1 MIVEE
6 EDLGTDFYAA
16 RCDEE
21 VQENDVDEC
30 EVPSADEFTVAIL
43 GDLHVDP
50 RKLDDYA
57 EGRSHIVPVL
67 EDAASRGVG
76 AALVSLGDLGESK
89 PCWEGSPELYAGT
102 TACHDHAA
110 EYLSSF
116 GVPYEVVGGNHDL
129 EGIDEFATDAENLEA
144 FCRIHGKPAPQFVR
158 EIADK
163 TVLVGL
169 TSTIF
174 RGAKYTSHEVTVDD
188 EQLSWFEDFVA
199 SKPAEEGW
207 KLFVFTH
214 APPMGSGLRVLQ
226 ENHVVNGCCWLN
238 HSGGEKADPRT
249 TRKFIELVRR
259 HRCIKGWFSGH
270 FHLSHDYE
278 DSITFPTVPREEGP
292 YPNRGSCV
300 FVQAGVMR
308 GGCSRDGRRQ
318 SRLLRGN
325 KAGFEILTVN
335 HANGGSVRLDATITY
350 KDSGHEVG
358 VYAHDHDEVDRD
370 SETFVKVY
378 SPSAGDGCYVGD
390 DDSLSVDPTEGE
402 CVGEETV
409 AWWRM
414 SCGRVLGV
422 YDGRLIE
429 YDASTLA
436 PLGLVVGADEL
447 DGRRVVVV
455 GSGADEC
462 VTLPKKSSFDFD
474 MQGAECASAEGEGEE
489 QAVLLVDDE
498 SATVTV
504 VQPNEDGSY
513 WRKIVRNKMV
523 RMKEKRREEAA
534 AEYARLLL
542 EERGDGDGDGDGD
555 GYQVVSSWGPY
566 TSTVGTAKT
575 TGVPGL
581 TAPTAREPAAGRE
594 GDALRDAP
602 VAAGGGVGISVYRPG
617 YER

>member
-207 KLFVFTH
+207 KLFVFTRRLVTAAGVSRH

-249 TRKFIELVRR
+249 TRKFIEL
-259 HRCIKGWFSGH
+259 
-270 FHLSHDYE
+270 

-350 KDSGHEVG
+350 KDSGHEV
-358 VYAHDHDEVDRD
+358 
-370 SETFVKVY
+370 Y

-390 DDSLSVDPTEGE
+390 DDALSGE
-402 CVGEETV
+402 CVGEE
-409 AWWRM
+409 AAAGGLRLHEP
-414 SCGRVLGV
+414 CV

-523 RMKEKRREEAA
+523 AKATPCETRRSLRE
-534 AEYARLLL
+534 
-542 EERGDGDGDGDGD
+542 
-555 GYQVVSSWGPY
+555 
-566 TSTVGTAKT
+566 VG
-575 TGVPGL
+575 
-581 TAPTAREPAAGRE
+581 
-594 GDALRDAP
+594 
-602 VAAGGGVGISVYRPG
+602 
-617 YER
+617 

>member
-1 MIVEE
+1 
-6 EDLGTDFYAA
+6 
-16 RCDEE
+16 
-21 VQENDVDEC
+21 
-30 EVPSADEFTVAIL
+30 
-43 GDLHVDP
+43 
-50 RKLDDYA
+50 
-57 EGRSHIVPVL
+57 
-67 EDAASRGVG
+67 
-76 AALVSLGDLGESK
+76 
-89 PCWEGSPELYAGT
+89 
-102 TACHDHAA
+102 
-110 EYLSSF
+110 
-116 GVPYEVVGGNHDL
+116 
-129 EGIDEFATDAENLEA
+129 
-144 FCRIHGKPAPQFVR
+144 
-158 EIADK
+158 
-163 TVLVGL
+163 
-169 TSTIF
+169 
-174 RGAKYTSHEVTVDD
+174 
-188 EQLSWFEDFVA
+188 
-199 SKPAEEGW
+199 
-207 KLFVFTH
+207 
-214 APPMGSGLRVLQ
+214 
-226 ENHVVNGCCWLN
+226 
-238 HSGGEKADPRT
+238 
-249 TRKFIELVRR
+249 
-259 HRCIKGWFSGH
+259 
-270 FHLSHDYE
+270 
-278 DSITFPTVPREEGP
+278 
-292 YPNRGSCV
+292 
-300 FVQAGVMR
+300 
-308 GGCSRDGRRQ
+308 
-318 SRLLRGN
+318 
-325 KAGFEILTVN
+325 
-335 HANGGSVRLDATITY
+335 
-350 KDSGHEVG
+350 
-358 VYAHDHDEVDRD
+358 
-370 SETFVKVY
+370 
-378 SPSAGDGCYVGD
+378 
-390 DDSLSVDPTEGE
+390 
-402 CVGEETV
+402 
-409 AWWRM
+409 M

-555 GYQVVSSWGPY
+555 GRWYQVVSSWGPY